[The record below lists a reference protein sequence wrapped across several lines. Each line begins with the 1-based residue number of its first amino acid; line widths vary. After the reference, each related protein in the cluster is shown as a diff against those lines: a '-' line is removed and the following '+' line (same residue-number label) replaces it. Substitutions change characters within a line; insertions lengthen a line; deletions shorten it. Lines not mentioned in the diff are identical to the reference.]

1 MPKRNIYQ
9 EVTEYILEALEK
21 GVGPWICPYEVARG
35 PHRNALTGRPY
46 RGINIL
52 LLNVACWTRGFR
64 NPLWLTYREARRLG
78 GYVKRGERATSVI
91 FWKIIE
97 VEERDP
103 LGQPVIDAQTGK
115 PRIKKVPFARWYYV
129 FNIEQCEG
137 LKIFFKRHEEKEDPL
152 ETEDLLKKFHA
163 IPEIRQGSIPAY
175 YPLLDVIEMPPKG
188 AFESP
193 EHYWGTFLHEL
204 THWTGHPSRLN
215 RKLEENRFGD
225 QTYAF
230 EELVAE
236 MGSAFLGAHA
246 GLPIRKL
253 RHPEYIQNWLE
264 VLQRDTKAIFTA
276 SRLAQEACDWLLER
290 VGTEAGLKE
299 AA

>member
-35 PHRNALTGRPY
+35 PHRNALTGRLY

-129 FNIEQCEG
+129 FNVEQCEG
-137 LKIFFKRHEEKEDPL
+137 LRIFFKRHEEKEDP
-152 ETEDLLKKFHA
+152 
-163 IPEIRQGSIPAY
+163 
-175 YPLLDVIEMPPKG
+175 
-188 AFESP
+188 
-193 EHYWGTFLHEL
+193 
-204 THWTGHPSRLN
+204 
-215 RKLEENRFGD
+215 
-225 QTYAF
+225 
-230 EELVAE
+230 
-236 MGSAFLGAHA
+236 
-246 GLPIRKL
+246 
-253 RHPEYIQNWLE
+253 
-264 VLQRDTKAIFTA
+264 
-276 SRLAQEACDWLLER
+276 
-290 VGTEAGLKE
+290 
-299 AA
+299 

>member
-35 PHRNALTGRPY
+35 PHRNALTGRLY

-103 LGQPVIDAQTGK
+103 PGPARHRRTDGK
-115 PRIKKVPFARWYYV
+115 TQDK
-129 FNIEQCEG
+129 
-137 LKIFFKRHEEKEDPL
+137 
-152 ETEDLLKKFHA
+152 
-163 IPEIRQGSIPAY
+163 
-175 YPLLDVIEMPPKG
+175 
-188 AFESP
+188 ESP
-193 EHYWGTFLHEL
+193 L
-204 THWTGHPSRLN
+204 
-215 RKLEENRFGD
+215 RK
-225 QTYAF
+225 
-230 EELVAE
+230 VV
-236 MGSAFLGAHA
+236 
-246 GLPIRKL
+246 L
-253 RHPEYIQNWLE
+253 R
-264 VLQRDTKAIFTA
+264 VQRRAMRRAQDLFQKA
-276 SRLAQEACDWLLER
+276 
-290 VGTEAGLKE
+290 
-299 AA
+299 